1 MLVRREM
8 AVWCVT
14 MCYSGNMNR
23 GMFFFFK
30 QKTAYELRISD
41 WSSDV
46 FSSDLYE
53 IVSWSDAVPTMD
65 DGGDVPDRGNLC
77 NLAEQAVA
85 RRSLENKIVFA
96 KSRDHRWGYD

>member
-1 MLVRREM
+1 MLATGTICCARSVR
-8 AVWCVT
+8 
-14 MCYSGNMNR
+14 
-23 GMFFFFK
+23 
-30 QKTAYELRISD
+30 
-41 WSSDV
+41 
-46 FSSDLYE
+46 YE

-96 KSRDHRWGYD
+96 KRSEEHTSELQSLMRNSYAVFCLKKKHHSNAYFLQAQHDRHD